1 MMNTQAILAGTAL
14 FDIASTPSRAYEF
27 QKFMSRFYALRDRIA
42 GSSALAAFSTADP
55 LSRNFEEMGYF
66 TTSFIP
72 L

>member
-1 MMNTQAILAGTAL
+1 
-14 FDIASTPSRAYEF
+14 
-27 QKFMSRFYALRDRIA
+27 MSRFYALRDRIA